1 MKKYILGG
9 IVVLFL
15 LVGLTPLFAALSI
28 DTFKPTDTS
37 SFTVYDNNDTFYI
50 EVAQDV
56 YSAEFSVLN
65 ALVNATGYEIGFD
78 FKIKLEDTDILN
90 ITDKIETICSGED
103 CYYLLI
109 NATSLSCSIDCS
121 NNNNAVTRLGDS
133 TWLLWSNH
141 GDGYEINRAKTL
153 ATMWWGNAG
162 GIDCADDSTCKS
174 LMNSGD
180 AVDVSAIY
188 SPDPRDTDKR
198 YYLSYSY
205 TQTSSLCNL
214 TGTFDETTGN
224 TAITPQSII
233 WGTSG
238 ADQISIILNGTTI
251 MFQSGAGTLNEMGA
265 DLTADEVDNP
275 TTVRVYTSDGGGGG
289 GASNKW
295 YMVIGSNS
303 SITWSQTGSCGTHYE
318 QDFLGDFGIPRITNN
333 YSWAEADFDT
343 QIDFSTELTSLMNSC
358 TGDPCPLYF
367 DLTSGLWGNMT
378 LHSLVV
384 NITTAPTTP
393 TAYSPLSNAIYFND
407 PTLTCSGST
416 DADGDDINYTFFSYG
431 SLTNLGTINSTN
443 ITIYGSNCGSYC
455 GVDFGTS
462 YADPI
467 DIHCQ
472 DNKERAIIFQDNLK
486 FLAPEFIFQH
496 EADLKS
502 GDYCNFYIDGVSLFQ
517 CPEGDDFG
525 ATNRTIDVS
534 SYLDGEY
541 HTVKWRLQ
549 TDNHGN
555 CNSAGDN
562 AHYYVWFD
570 QTQVD
575 ILQDSASTTYLW
587 DDITYGVGNLW
598 NCKACDQNDICSS
611 NIGDQTINQME
622 FINCTS
628 GNIAQQFNLLNE
640 TASQDLGVYT
650 QDCSY
655 GLTSAFDTRA
665 YNFALAGLTYYN
677 FCLSPINVSVT
688 LNGFCQY
695 DSTLSG
701 YSYAR
706 QYYFD
711 DVTLDG
717 SNLRNYSLYQLEDA
731 LSTAITFSVTEAG
744 VPLENRI
751 IQIQRYDIATGNYRT
766 VSMLKTDANGQDISY
781 LEQTTAFYKVC
792 VFEIG
797 NPNPVYCS
805 SAFHLTSDS
814 YSIAL
819 TTSSA
824 LSWSNVVGVA
834 HNLTFDSGSD
844 QFELTYSDPNEK
856 TTQFCLDVFEERFTQ
871 RVLVS
876 SNCLSANS
884 GTVQTSVDAINGT
897 TYSAFAFA
905 TLFTNTS
912 GQYVSD
918 NFLLSQI
925 THSYGMSE
933 AFQNN
938 GLFFI
943 WLLVAIFSLL
953 SFYSPSLS
961 LLLAP
966 LPIIFG
972 SFSGIIAIPMG
983 TALALYLGFI
993 ILAVIVGGK
1002 E

>member
-1 MKKYILGG
+1 MKKYILMS
-9 IVVLFL
+9 ILLLF
-15 LVGLTPLFAALSI
+15 
-28 DTFKPTDTS
+28 
-37 SFTVYDNNDTFYI
+37 
-50 EVAQDV
+50 
-56 YSAEFSVLN
+56 
-65 ALVNATGYEIGFD
+65 
-78 FKIKLEDTDILN
+78 
-90 ITDKIETICSGED
+90 
-103 CYYLLI
+103 
-109 NATSLSCSIDCS
+109 
-121 NNNNAVTRLGDS
+121 
-133 TWLLWSNH
+133 
-141 GDGYEINRAKTL
+141 
-153 ATMWWGNAG
+153 
-162 GIDCADDSTCKS
+162 
-174 LMNSGD
+174 
-180 AVDVSAIY
+180 
-188 SPDPRDTDKR
+188 
-198 YYLSYSY
+198 
-205 TQTSSLCNL
+205 SSLVL
-214 TGTFDETTGN
+214 
-224 TAITPQSII
+224 A
-233 WGTSG
+233 
-238 ADQISIILNGTTI
+238 
-251 MFQSGAGTLNEMGA
+251 
-265 DLTADEVDNP
+265 
-275 TTVRVYTSDGGGGG
+275 
-289 GASNKW
+289 
-295 YMVIGSNS
+295 
-303 SITWSQTGSCGTHYE
+303 
-318 QDFLGDFGIPRITNN
+318 
-333 YSWAEADFDT
+333 
-343 QIDFSTELTSLMNSC
+343 
-358 TGDPCPLYF
+358 
-367 DLTSGLWGNMT
+367 
-378 LHSLVV
+378 
-384 NITTAPTTP
+384 TAPTTP
-393 TAYSPLSNAIYFND
+393 STLSPLDNAIYFNA
-407 PTLTCSGST
+407 PTITCSGST
-416 DADGDDINYTFFSYG
+416 DAEENPIHYNIFITPEETPPENLTTSPTYINGSSFFTFSFPNFYQG
-431 SLTNLGTINSTN
+431 NSTENPNRMWGSSGSDNEAKSDYYFQNDSISVYQKGCCDSVPCSNNQYNEFYINGVRLFNEN
-443 ITIYGSNCGSYC
+443 IKTEDCSSWTEHTI
-455 GVDFGTS
+455 DTTS
-462 YADPI
+462 YQGGVYEI
-467 DIHCQ
+467 
-472 DNKERAIIFQDNLK
+472 KWAINNG
-486 FLAPEFIFQH
+486 P
-496 EADLKS
+496 S
-502 GDYCNFYIDGVSLFQ
+502 GDV
-517 CPEGDDFG
+517 
-525 ATNRTIDVS
+525 TNYYFWLDNMYTQIYRNTSNIELDLTPHTYPYVGLDVGKTFNWACKS
-534 SYLDGEY
+534 C
-541 HTVKWRLQ
+541 
-549 TDNHGN
+549 DNN
-555 CNSAGDN
+555 
-562 AHYYVWFD
+562 
-570 QTQVD
+570 TE
-575 ILQDSASTTYLW
+575 
-587 DDITYGVGNLW
+587 
-598 NCKACDQNDICSS
+598 CSS
-611 NIGDQTINQME
+611 PTTARSFHQM
-622 FINCTS
+622 NLSQCTS

-640 TASQDLGVYT
+640 TGSEDLGVYT

-655 GLTSAFDTRA
+655 SLTSAFDTRA
-665 YNFALAGLTYYN
+665 YNFALAGLTSYS
-677 FCLSPINVSVT
+677 FCLDPVNVSVT

-717 SNLRNYSLYQLEDA
+717 DTIRSYNLYQLEDA

-792 VFEIG
+792 IFEVG

-805 SAFHLTSDS
+805 NAFHLTSDS

-824 LSWSNVVGVA
+824 LSWSSLVGVA

-912 GQYVSD
+912 GQYISD

-983 TALALYLGFI
+983 TAMALYLGFI

>member
-1 MKKYILGG
+1 MKKYILMS
-9 IVVLFL
+9 ILLLFSS
-15 LVGLTPLFAALSI
+15 LV
-28 DTFKPTDTS
+28 
-37 SFTVYDNNDTFYI
+37 
-50 EVAQDV
+50 
-56 YSAEFSVLN
+56 
-65 ALVNATGYEIGFD
+65 
-78 FKIKLEDTDILN
+78 
-90 ITDKIETICSGED
+90 
-103 CYYLLI
+103 
-109 NATSLSCSIDCS
+109 
-121 NNNNAVTRLGDS
+121 
-133 TWLLWSNH
+133 
-141 GDGYEINRAKTL
+141 L
-153 ATMWWGNAG
+153 ATAP
-162 GIDCADDSTCKS
+162 STPS
-174 LMNSGD
+174 
-180 AVDVSAIY
+180 
-188 SPDPRDTDKR
+188 
-198 YYLSYSY
+198 
-205 TQTSSLCNL
+205 
-214 TGTFDETTGN
+214 
-224 TAITPQSII
+224 
-233 WGTSG
+233 
-238 ADQISIILNGTTI
+238 
-251 MFQSGAGTLNEMGA
+251 TL
-265 DLTADEVDNP
+265 
-275 TTVRVYTSDGGGGG
+275 
-289 GASNKW
+289 
-295 YMVIGSNS
+295 
-303 SITWSQTGSCGTHYE
+303 
-318 QDFLGDFGIPRITNN
+318 
-333 YSWAEADFDT
+333 
-343 QIDFSTELTSLMNSC
+343 
-358 TGDPCPLYF
+358 
-367 DLTSGLWGNMT
+367 
-378 LHSLVV
+378 
-384 NITTAPTTP
+384 
-393 TAYSPLSNAIYFND
+393 SPLDEAIYFND
-407 PTLTCSGST
+407 PTLVCSGST
-416 DADGDDINYTFFSYG
+416 DAESNPINYTFYQRYDDGATSEPTGQATWTYTYSGSADHSESYDAA
-431 SLTNLGTINSTN
+431 TERWNLWLEAEDHDWANIRSDSKFNFTDYDSVWTVDWNCDDGGAQFTEATILIDDIIVYTCGVASCCQTSAYPV
-443 ITIYGSNCGSYC
+443 YGSN
-455 GVDFGTS
+455 
-462 YADPI
+462 PNI
-467 DIHCQ
+467 DISAYQ
-472 DNKERAIIFQDNLK
+472 DGALHSIRLYLKGNGNTDETTLSFYSRDNLLEVK
-486 FLAPEFIFQH
+486 QNSSSTTFDWENI
-496 EADLKS
+496 DLGSLYKWT
-502 GDYCNFYIDGVSLFQ
+502 CNACDNNSE
-517 CPEGDDFG
+517 C
-525 ATNRTIDVS
+525 S
-534 SYLDGEY
+534 SYTDI
-541 HTVKWRLQ
+541 RNLQ
-549 TDNHGN
+549 TM
-555 CNSAGDN
+555 S
-562 AHYYVWFD
+562 F
-570 QTQVD
+570 
-575 ILQDSASTTYLW
+575 
-587 DDITYGVGNLW
+587 
-598 NCKACDQNDICSS
+598 
-611 NIGDQTINQME
+611 TI
-622 FINCTS
+622 CTS
-628 GNIAQQFNLLNE
+628 GNKAQQFNLLNE
-640 TASQDLGVYT
+640 TESQDLGVYT

-655 GLTSAFDTRA
+655 SLTSAFDTRA
-665 YNFALAGLTYYN
+665 YNFALAGLSYYN
-677 FCLSPINVSVT
+677 FCLNPINVSVT

-717 SNLRNYSLYQLEDA
+717 ATLKNYSLYQLEDA

-751 IQIQRYDIATGNYRT
+751 IQIQRYDISTGNYRT

-824 LSWSNVVGVA
+824 LSWSNIVGVA
-834 HNLTFDSGSD
+834 HNLTFDNGSD

-884 GTVQTSVDAINGT
+884 GTVQTSVTPTNGT

-918 NFLLSQI
+918 SFLLSQI